1 MIDGIFWVMVAAQA
15 IGTPSIELWF
25 ALLGAIFGGAGVR
38 AIEKW
43 LSRSE
48 TRSALESSLRT
59 ELRDDLHNLREENE
73 RLRRERNEWQ
83 VRYWEQY
90 ELRLIEEDRHRDEG
104 YNENQDET

>member
-1 MIDGIFWVMVAAQA
+1 MIDGIFWVMVVAQA

-59 ELRDDLHNLREENE
+59 ELRDDLQALKEDNE

-90 ELRLIEEDRHRDEG
+90 ELRLIEEDRRRDEG
-104 YNENQDET
+104 LEDGKT